1 MNAWRTSSGR
11 DRKAAKEGK
20 LDPDFC
26 ARQGSTNLRM
36 LHPDVG
42 RELRRTKK
50 KRNWKTRR
58 RPRNNFITNMTKKLD
73 HFTKL

>member
-26 ARQGSTNLRM
+26 ARQDSTNLRM
-36 LHPDVG
+36 LHPDVD

-58 RPRNNFITNMTKKLD
+58 RPIGTISTIKFFRTT
-73 HFTKL
+73 